1 MPQVISHENQR
12 IAFRISSEDK
22 AILTKAAELSHT
34 NMTEFMLQLVL
45 NLNHYKSVQGQG
57 LGGQLLVIAVQRCK
71 AVAEQVGGIGLM
83 IDAKNQAVTNW
94 YQSFGATPLHDEPL
108 TLILPFSQFK

>member
-45 NLNHYKSVQGQG
+45 PKAREIVQQHE
-57 LGGQLLVIAVQRCK
+57 QKTRSQRDFVKIMDLLDNPPPINSRLQRAIQQVQ
-71 AVAEQVGGIGLM
+71 EQ
-83 IDAKNQAVTNW
+83 
-94 YQSFGATPLHDEPL
+94 YHE
-108 TLILPFSQFK
+108 

>member
-1 MPQVISHENQR
+1 MNKTKSSLHFKNVKLYIFNAHKGNIMPQVISHENQR

-45 NLNHYKSVQGQG
+45 
-57 LGGQLLVIAVQRCK
+57 
-71 AVAEQVGGIGLM
+71 
-83 IDAKNQAVTNW
+83 
-94 YQSFGATPLHDEPL
+94 
-108 TLILPFSQFK
+108 LI

>member
-34 NMTEFMLQLVL
+34 NMTEFMLQLVSI
-45 NLNHYKSVQGQG
+45 KTREIVQQPE
-57 LGGQLLVIAVQRCK
+57 QKNAIA
-71 AVAEQVGGIGLM
+71 
-83 IDAKNQAVTNW
+83 T
-94 YQSFGATPLHDEPL
+94 
-108 TLILPFSQFK
+108 

>member
-34 NMTEFMLQLVL
+34 N
-45 NLNHYKSVQGQG
+45 NGIY
-57 LGGQLLVIAVQRCK
+57 
-71 AVAEQVGGIGLM
+71 VATGI
-83 IDAKNQAVTNW
+83 T
-94 YQSFGATPLHDEPL
+94 QSA
-108 TLILPFSQFK
+108 

>member
-34 NMTEFMLQLVL
+34 NMTEFMLQLVSI
-45 NLNHYKSVQGQG
+45 KTREIVQK
-57 LGGQLLVIAVQRCK
+57 R
-71 AVAEQVGGIGLM
+71 
-83 IDAKNQAVTNW
+83 
-94 YQSFGATPLHDEPL
+94 
-108 TLILPFSQFK
+108 

>member
-45 NLNHYKSVQGQG
+45 
-57 LGGQLLVIAVQRCK
+57 
-71 AVAEQVGGIGLM
+71 
-83 IDAKNQAVTNW
+83 
-94 YQSFGATPLHDEPL
+94 
-108 TLILPFSQFK
+108 LI

>member
-34 NMTEFMLQLVL
+34 NMTEFMLQLVSIIWC
-45 NLNHYKSVQGQG
+45 NTF
-57 LGGQLLVIAVQRCK
+57 ARW
-71 AVAEQVGGIGLM
+71 ATRADFGILE
-83 IDAKNQAVTNW
+83 V
-94 YQSFGATPLHDEPL
+94 
-108 TLILPFSQFK
+108 